1 MDTNTKDSLR
11 GLPSTYENNQNLLK
25 FLWYRQK
32 VMSTFAQMPSRFA
45 AYFNECARCKSDLR
59 VGTNT
64 HQSCTILYTL
74 NGVSFE
80 LSGRIQ

>member
-1 MDTNTKDSLR
+1 
-11 GLPSTYENNQNLLK
+11 
-25 FLWYRQK
+25 
-32 VMSTFAQMPSRFA
+32 MPSRFA
-45 AYFNECARCKSDLR
+45 AFFNECERSKSDLR

-74 NGVSFE
+74 NGVSLE